1 MEANEATLLKIERF
15 FNKVA
20 QKFPKVEEPTIMSDI
35 HLCLSQESG
44 ELLAFDDDDNEITRC
59 VLDQWIN
66 NQDTNFY
73 DCASLIFRKQL
84 EKQAAIIEKM
94 GILRPYSFILENE
107 EREHVAELSLVDN
120 DIKIIGGDLM
130 NGLGEDVD
138 NFFKELM
145 K

>member
-35 HLCLSQESG
+35 HLWLSQESG

-107 EREHVAELSLVDN
+107 EREHVAELYLVDS

-130 NGLGEDVD
+130 NGLDDDLD
-138 NFFKELM
+138 NFFKDLM